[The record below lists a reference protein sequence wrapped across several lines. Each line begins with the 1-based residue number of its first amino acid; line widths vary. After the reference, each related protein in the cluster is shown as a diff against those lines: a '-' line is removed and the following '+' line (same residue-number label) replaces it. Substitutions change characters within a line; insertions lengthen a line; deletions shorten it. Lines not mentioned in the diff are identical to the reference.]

1 MKKTLILSSIAAS
14 ALALATLSY
23 AATGT
28 APADPAPADPAP
40 AVQAASKI
48 NMAAALDAAKAKF
61 PDANALSASL
71 HGTRGYGLVWDV
83 RMEGKDGSVAR
94 VFVSPEDGSVLA
106 SDHFGIRE
114 GAPRYERGPGMGMN
128 PDCPYY
134 GEGRPHH
141 RGGWHHDGRR
151 GGNCPWF

>member
-28 APADPAPADPAP
+28 APADPSP

-106 SDHFGIRE
+106 SAGF
-114 GAPRYERGPGMGMN
+114 
-128 PDCPYY
+128 
-134 GEGRPHH
+134 
-141 RGGWHHDGRR
+141 
-151 GGNCPWF
+151 